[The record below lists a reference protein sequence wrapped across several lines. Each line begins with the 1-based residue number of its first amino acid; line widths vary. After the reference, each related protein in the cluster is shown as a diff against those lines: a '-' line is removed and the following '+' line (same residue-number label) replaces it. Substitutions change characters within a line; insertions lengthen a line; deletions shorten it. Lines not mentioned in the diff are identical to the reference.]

1 VASSGVVK
9 SARCSRGWRWPRP
22 RAKVPHVPGSTAV
35 GSSARRTATCS
46 WGDDD
51 EVGADSLGS
60 GEDLPRGVA
69 DRRDRACLDPAA
81 GQESPRFVEQVLLP
95 MAFLARRLYPELTPG
110 SGITFTTLTMSPG
123 RASSA
128 AWASARR
135 AGAEPSYATGTC
147 LALMI
152 VVCGAFR
159 LSSALRPHRRRAP
172 RPRPQFRRSASS
184 GGRARAARCA
194 RSCPRPRAGP
204 PCPRSRRAR
213 AVALR

>member
-1 VASSGVVK
+1 MFPAQS
-9 SARCSRGWRWPRP
+9 
-22 RAKVPHVPGSTAV
+22 AV
-35 GSSARRTATCS
+35 GSSARRTATCL

-51 EVGADSLGS
+51 EVGVDSLGS

-95 MAFLARRLYPELTPG
+95 MAFLARRLYPGAHAGLG
-110 SGITFTTLTMSPG
+110 HHVYDAHDSPG

-135 AGAEPSYATGTC
+135 AGAEPSYATSTC
-147 LALMI
+147 FALMI

-194 RSCPRPRAGP
+194 RSCPQPRAGP